1 MQGELGWKR
10 TVTALVL
17 LAAVATM
24 QGQDRAPAA
33 AQDGTANASSAVISL
48 DEALRRAEKSDP
60 GYAAA
65 KGARRTAAL
74 ERSIARAGL
83 LPLVHGVSDDI
94 YAQPNG
100 ISTEGD
106 AGQSSAPLPKFVS
119 YDARPWEYIAQGVAD
134 ETVSLAA
141 VAGLHR
147 ADAAA
152 AQAAA
157 EQEIARRG
165 LVAAV
170 TGMFYTALAAEQ
182 KVEVARQ
189 AQQEAA
195 DFTRITK
202 DREQAREA
210 AHADVVKAELTEQG
224 TERLL
229 EDARLQAERARLE
242 LGVLLFPDPRTPYRL
257 NAPQT
262 PPPLPPR
269 ADVEAAA
276 GKNNPELRS
285 ALEALKMSDADVT
298 AARAA
303 YLPSAQVSVFYGID
317 ANQFSVRGPLVA
329 GTSPGGPAIPGG
341 YQATNLGYATS
352 FAVNLPIWDWLTTEH
367 RVKQSEIHR
376 EVAKVSLTNT
386 QRLLVA
392 RLDEAYSEAAAAR
405 DQLTSL
411 ELSVSTAAESL
422 RLTRLAYQGGDAT
435 VLAVVDAQNA
445 YVLAEDAQQDGMV
458 RYENALAAVQ
468 TLTGT
473 M

>member
-1 MQGELGWKR
+1 
-10 TVTALVL
+10 
-17 LAAVATM
+17 
-24 QGQDRAPAA
+24 
-33 AQDGTANASSAVISL
+33 
-48 DEALRRAEKSDP
+48 
-60 GYAAA
+60 
-65 KGARRTAAL
+65 
-74 ERSIARAGL
+74 
-83 LPLVHGVSDDI
+83 
-94 YAQPNG
+94 
-100 ISTEGD
+100 
-106 AGQSSAPLPKFVS
+106 
-119 YDARPWEYIAQGVAD
+119 
-134 ETVSLAA
+134 
-141 VAGLHR
+141 
-147 ADAAA
+147 
-152 AQAAA
+152 
-157 EQEIARRG
+157 
-165 LVAAV
+165 V

-242 LGVLLFPDPRTPYRL
+242 LGVLLFSDPRTPYRL
-257 NAPQT
+257 SASQT

-269 ADVEAAA
+269 ADVESAAA
-276 GKNNPELRS
+276 KDNPELRS
-285 ALEALKMSDADVT
+285 ALEALKMSNADVT

-303 YLPSAQVSVFYGID
+303 YLPSVQVSVFYGID
-317 ANQFSVRGPLVA
+317 ANQFSVHGPLVA
-329 GTSPGGPAIPGG
+329 GTSPAGPAVPGG
-341 YQATNLGYATS
+341 YHATNLGYATS

-376 EVAKVSLTNT
+376 AVAKVSLTNA

-411 ELSVSTAAESL
+411 EQSVSTSAESL

-445 YVLAEDAQQDGMV
+445 YVLAEDAQQDGVV
-458 RYENALAAVQ
+458 RYENALATLQ